1 MIGHNAFKK
10 WLHIENKIKKKKKKL
25 NTFKNKK
32 KLQIKL
38 RFFFKGWRKK
48 LGIMTTLY
56 S

>member
-1 MIGHNAFKK
+1 MLLKNGYI
-10 WLHIENKIKKKKKKL
+10 LKIKLKKKKKL

-38 RFFFKGWRKK
+38 RYFFKGWRKK

>member
-10 WLHIENKIKKKKKKL
+10 WLHIENKIKKNML
-25 NTFKNKK
+25 NSFKNKK
-32 KLQIKL
+32 KLQNKL
-38 RFFFKGWRKK
+38 RIFFKGWRKK